1 MSKIAKMAAVAAFAV
16 PVLVGAAGTAQAS
29 TPSGCSSVT
38 QIGSTAYITAGGQT
52 MASVKQYKGCNKNYA
67 YLYMW
72 EGYRSS
78 HSSWSVCT
86 SIVTNGG
93 HTLEDES
100 CGTRANPVEI
110 WSFGASTLSQC
121 TQALGWS
128 GTGDW
133 PDPGDPRAV
142 TDVRC

>member
-1 MSKIAKMAAVAAFAV
+1 MSRIAKMAAVAALSV
-16 PVLVGAAGTAQAS
+16 PVLIGAAGTAQAS

-38 QIGSTAYITAGGQT
+38 QIGSTAYLTVGGQT
-52 MASVKQYKGCNKNYA
+52 MASVKQYKGCGKNYA
-67 YLYMW
+67 YLYVW
-72 EGYRSS
+72 EGYRST
-78 HSSWSVCT
+78 HSSWNACT

-100 CGTRANPVEI
+100 CGNSGNPVEI

-121 TQALGWS
+121 TQALGWN
-128 GTGDW
+128 GLGDW
-133 PDPGDPRAV
+133 PDPGDATAK